1 MSSFA
6 VAGASRGIGYEFIVQ
21 LSSDPSNTV
30 FALVRNPDGAAKL
43 QALASKRNNI
53 HVIKTDV
60 SDPRSLIEA
69 AEAVSA
75 VTSGTLD
82 VLIHNAVAQ
91 DPSTANLTASQ
102 LPLDSEKMYAAFKGS
117 LETGVFGATWSANA
131 FLPLIEKGA
140 QKKIIFISSA
150 MGDLDFVRQAA
161 VSNAVIYGIE
171 KAAMNMLAVKFAAE
185 LAPKGINVLAL
196 SPGWVNTQESS
207 QGSFTHLDGD
217 SN

>member
-43 QALASKRNNI
+43 RALASKRNNI

-69 AEAVSA
+69 AAAVSA

-91 DPSTANLTASQ
+91 DPSTANLSASQ
-102 LPLDSEKMYAAFKGS
+102 LPLDSEGGGAAG
-117 LETGVFGATWSANA
+117 GGAR
-131 FLPLIEKGA
+131 GA
-140 QKKIIFISSA
+140 
-150 MGDLDFVRQAA
+150 GGGGAA
-161 VSNAVIYGIE
+161 GAAGAV
-171 KAAMNMLAVKFAAE
+171 
-185 LAPKGINVLAL
+185 
-196 SPGWVNTQESS
+196 
-207 QGSFTHLDGD
+207 
-217 SN
+217 